1 MRNTNYG
8 FKGLNTKLNPQL
20 SGDKN
25 SNNNNPK
32 AARVISIVLDST
44 HPRFNDLGGWTAL
57 GAIEFDY
64 VVSPQYGS
72 ESTYGVA
79 YPLNCGIKHY
89 PLVNEIVHIESSFSN
104 ALDSYTNNIDIKT
117 GAKKKYYTRPISVW
131 NHPHHNAYSFTINDS
146 DPAQNKTYEQTIAGS
161 TSINSTTPVSINL
174 GSTFKERDVNPLL
187 PFEGDIIYEG
197 RFGNSIRFGSTVMVS
212 ASYSS
217 NDWSTEGV
225 GQNGD
230 PILIIKNGQN
240 QNYNSSAEPILE
252 DININNSSI
261 YLTSTQRIFL
271 NASSTKGGQFGSNV
285 SDYPSYDPSKKPDT
299 PNKFS
304 GAQILLS
311 SGRLVFNSSNDHI
324 LLTSAKSINLNSL
337 TSVNID
343 SPELSI
349 QSNKIYLGKYQAN
362 EPLMLG
368 TQTVNLLKDLVQCLT
383 SFMNLAKDAT
393 TNVIETSDGSIRPV
407 TLPIINL
414 AAQNTL
420 DVLNK
425 ISNNLGNDPNLNDCI
440 LTSKRN
446 YTV

>member
-1 MRNTNYG
+1 MRNLNYG
-8 FKGLNTKLNPQL
+8 FGGVNSKLNPQL

-25 SNNNNPK
+25 PNNNNPS
-32 AARVISIVLDST
+32 AARVISIVLDET

-64 VVSPQYGS
+64 VLSPKYGS

-79 YPLNCGIKHY
+79 YPLNTNIKHY
-89 PLVNEIVHIESSFSN
+89 PLINEIVHIESSFSN
-104 ALDSYTNNIDIKT
+104 ALDLYTNNIDIKT
-117 GAKKKYYTRPISVW
+117 GAQKKYYTRPVSIW

-146 DPAQNKTYEQTIAGS
+146 TPQQNKTYEQTIAGS
-161 TSINSTTPVSINL
+161 TNITSNTPVSINL
-174 GSTFKERDVNPLL
+174 GKTFSEKDINPLL
-187 PFEGDIIYEG
+187 PFEGDVIYEG
-197 RFGNSIRFGSTVMVS
+197 RWGNSIRLGSTVT

-217 NDWSTEGV
+217 NSWSTEGV
-225 GQNGD
+225 GGNGD
-230 PILIIKNGQN
+230 PIIIVRNGQN
-240 QNYNSSAEPILE
+240 QSFRSSAEPILE
-252 DININNSSI
+252 DININDSSI
-261 YLTSTQRIFL
+261 YLTSTQKIPL
-271 NASSTKGGQFGSNV
+271 NASSTKGGQFGPGV
-285 SDYPSYDPSKKPDT
+285 ADYPSYDPSKKPDT

-304 GAQILLS
+304 GSQILLS
-311 SGRLVFNSSNDHI
+311 SGRLVFNSFNDHI

-349 QSNKIYLGKYQAN
+349 QANKIYLGKYEAE

-368 TQTVNLLKDLVQCLT
+368 IQTVNLLKDLVTCLT

-393 TNVIETSDGSIRPV
+393 TNPIPNVDGSIKPV
-407 TLPIINL
+407 ALPTINL

-420 DVLNK
+420 DVLSK
-425 ISNNLGNDPNLNDCI
+425 ISNILGSDNGLNDCK